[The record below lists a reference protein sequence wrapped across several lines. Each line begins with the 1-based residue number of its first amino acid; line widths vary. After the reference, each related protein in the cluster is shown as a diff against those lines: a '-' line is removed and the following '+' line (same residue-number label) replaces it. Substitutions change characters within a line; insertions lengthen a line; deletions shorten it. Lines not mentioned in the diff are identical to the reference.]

1 MSYRDPK
8 QTIDNTIG
16 IVSQGITNF
25 LRKTTKDIQ
34 TFAANRAAQKEE
46 YEKNIRKNIYSAEQD
61 LHRAYNKAVNEV
73 NKMNPQTEDAKS
85 FNKQLLGLLENEYYK
100 KNAEVEIMIERGDG
114 LRQIRDEI
122 QESITWQGDF
132 YNKMVKV
139 STANTEVIEM
149 NQHEPGTPESALTV
163 GDSQTNVSLYNYLRQ
178 INDDVEGNVKGTFS
192 LFSAPK
198 KGTYYAKSSKDGE
211 MTEVINIDD
220 AIKNMEENGGFF
232 QKNMAYNATTETT
245 GIQDIMKKMVST
257 PQGKEKYFDQKT
269 GVFRKDL
276 LYEDLLGKENLF
288 GYREIEL
295 TNSANMWTSMN
306 VSASLTDK
314 DKEDFK
320 KNFIAQRNLALANR
334 QQLTIEPIKTMDIN
348 EAWEEY
354 KNKKKPK
361 YSEDNYLKE
370 LYADALNLY
379 TPANLVIP
387 EEEVVANTNTNT
399 NTNTENDGSIIRVNN
414 NNNTTPITTPITN
427 YISTFN
433 YGNTTN
439 DTP

>member
-61 LHRAYNKAVNEV
+61 LRRAYNKAVNEV

-220 AIKNMEENGGFF
+220 AIKSMEENGGFF
-232 QKNMAYNATTETT
+232 QKNIAYNAAEETK
-245 GIQDIMKKMVST
+245 GIRELMRDMVAT
-257 PQGKEKYFDQKT
+257 PQGKKKYFDQTT
-269 GVFRKDL
+269 GEFKKEL
-276 LYEDLLGKENLF
+276 MYEDLLGKENIL
-288 GYREIEL
+288 GWRESAL
-295 TNSANMWTSMN
+295 TNSANMWSSMN
-306 VSASLTDK
+306 IQDK
-314 DKEDFK
+314 KTISPYDATSKEAFK
-320 KNFIAQRNLALANR
+320 KDYIAKNTSAKAGDW
-334 QQLTIEPIKTMDIN
+334 EK
-348 EAWEEY
+348 AWKDESRHHG
-354 KNKKKPK
+354 
-361 YSEDNYLKE
+361 YSEDNFLKE
-370 LYADALNLY
+370 LYIDALSLY

-387 EEEVVANTNTNT
+387 KEKVVKDKDIKLKTGNEEEVKKQ
-399 NTNTENDGSIIRVNN
+399 ENYVEKRD
-414 NNNTTPITTPITN
+414 NTTS
-427 YISTFN
+427 YSSTFK
-433 YGNTTN
+433 Y
-439 DTP
+439 